1 MRIPLGGLLLIVL
14 SFSAAQTTH
23 AQTPTAESC
32 VAEGNRY
39 AQERQYDKAV
49 DAFTRALRID
59 PKLAAAHLGLGSA
72 YHNMGRPADALGP
85 LTAAVGL
92 EPQNAVAHLN
102 LGITLAALRRP
113 EDAMI
118 ELNEAKRLNPQ
129 SARIHNEVGNVLHN
143 SLAQIDGAL
152 AAYQEAARLDSSV
165 PAVHHNIGLM
175 LMRLG
180 RFGEA
185 IQPFSEALR
194 LDPGYRNARYHLS
207 HAYTQLGRY
216 DEAIDSW
223 TKFLELTPGGAE
235 ALHNRAWDYM
245 YAGQQGAAAATDARS
260 FLRAAGW
267 RDQRS
272 PFMVLVAHL
281 GDRQSG
287 AEARGILDEATA
299 RLNTAAWPYPVVAYM
314 RGELTAD
321 RLMEIAATNDQK
333 TEAHTYVGMDLLLRG
348 RVQDA
353 REHFVWVRDYGN
365 KRFIEYALA
374 LAELARM

>member
-14 SFSAAQTTH
+14 CFSAARTAH
-23 AQTPTAESC
+23 AQTTTAESC

-49 DAFTRALRID
+49 DAFKQALRID
-59 PKLAAAHLGLGSA
+59 PELAAAHLGLGSA

-92 EPQNAVAHLN
+92 EPRNAVAHLN

-143 SLAQIDGAL
+143 SFAQIDGAL

-180 RFGEA
+180 RPGEA
-185 IQPFSEALR
+185 IQPFIDALR

-207 HAYTQLGRY
+207 HAYTQLARY

-223 TKFLELTPGGAE
+223 TKFLELVPGGTE
-235 ALHNRAWDYM
+235 ALHNRAWNYL

-260 FLRAAGW
+260 FLRVAGW
-267 RDQRS
+267 RDRSS
-272 PFMVLVAHL
+272 PFMALVAHL

-287 AEARGILDEATA
+287 AEARGILDEAKA
-299 RLNTAAWPYPVVAYM
+299 RLNTAVWPYPIVAYM

-321 RLMEIAATNDQK
+321 RLMEMAATNDQK
-333 TEAHTYVGMDLLLRG
+333 TEAHTYVGMDLLLKS

-374 LAELARM
+374 LAELGRM

>member
-1 MRIPLGGLLLIVL
+1 MRIPLGGLLLVVL
-14 SFSAAQTTH
+14 SVNAAQTAH
-23 AQTPTAESC
+23 AQPSTAESF
-32 VAEGNRY
+32 VAEGSRF
-39 AQERQYDKAV
+39 AHERQYDKAV
-49 DAFTRALRID
+49 DAFKQALRLN
-59 PKLAAAHLGLGSA
+59 PELAGAHLGLGSA
-72 YHNMGRPADALGP
+72 YHNMGRLADALGP

-92 EPQNAVAHLN
+92 EPQNAVARLN

-143 SLAQIDGAL
+143 SFAQMDGAL

-180 RFGEA
+180 RFGQA
-185 IQPFSEALR
+185 IEPLTEALR
-194 LDPGYRNARYHLS
+194 LEPGYRNARYHLS
-207 HAYTQLGRY
+207 HAYTQLARY

-223 TKFLELTPGGAE
+223 TKFLELVPGGQE
-235 ALHNRAWDYM
+235 ALHNRAWNYL
-245 YAGQQGAAAATDARS
+245 YAGHQGAAAATDARS
-260 FLRAAGW
+260 FLRTAGW
-267 RDQRS
+267 RDRSS

-281 GDRQSG
+281 GYRQSG
-287 AEARGILDEATA
+287 AEARGILDEAAA
-299 RLNTAAWPYPVVAYM
+299 RLNTTVWPYPVVAYM
-314 RGELTAD
+314 RGELMAD

-333 TEAHTYVGMDLLLRG
+333 TEAHTYVGMDLLLKG

-374 LAELARM
+374 LAELGRM